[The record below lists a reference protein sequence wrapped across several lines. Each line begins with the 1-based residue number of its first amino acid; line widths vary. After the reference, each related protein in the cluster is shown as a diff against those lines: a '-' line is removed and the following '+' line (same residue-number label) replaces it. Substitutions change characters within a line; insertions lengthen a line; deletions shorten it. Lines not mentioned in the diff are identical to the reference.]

1 MARRVPLY
9 LTQDQ
14 VDQPALLLYKHQTVT
29 NVVSG
34 DGRVS
39 EAAACFL
46 TEIRLQ
52 CCARSGADDPF
63 PDMPLVPCFGKG

>member
-1 MARRVPLY
+1 MPRRVPLY
-9 LTQDQ
+9 LSQDQ
-14 VDQPALLLYKHQTVT
+14 VDQLALLLLKHQTVT

-34 DGRVS
+34 DGTVS

-52 CCARSGADDPF
+52 CCARSGAADPF
-63 PDMPLVPCFGKG
+63 PDMPMVPCFGEE